1 MSSASARPTTV
12 DSVAQERLKRV
23 VSRIYDL
30 PSFPAVISKLT
41 EVAENPDSSCK
52 DIAKVLSSDQG
63 LSAKILKLVNSAF
76 YSFSTPVSSLQHAI
90 TLLGFN
96 TVRSLALSV
105 SVKNMFRGG
114 STFPAERFW
123 QHSLAVAIG
132 AKLFAERNHFPL
144 KDDVFTAGLLH
155 DLGILLEARYFPDEM
170 ALILDA
176 VRAGATIEDAEE
188 QHLGVHHGVLG
199 AWLAEKWRLPA
210 GLREPILRHREME
223 TAEPDSTT
231 IAPESTQALAFVTLA
246 NMIARGMG
254 HTLLE
259 PSNPRAE
266 PSITIPVHLQSYLG
280 QGPMAEVIPL
290 IEERFAESQE
300 FLAL

>member
-1 MSSASARPTTV
+1 MSSASTRSSTSE
-12 DSVAQERLKRV
+12 SVAQERLKRV

-30 PSFPAVISKLT
+30 PSFPAVIAKLT

-105 SVKNMFRGG
+105 SVKNMFRAG
-114 STFPAERFW
+114 SVFPSERFW
-123 QHSLAVAIG
+123 QHSLIVAIG

-170 ALILDA
+170 EQILEA
-176 VRAGATIEDAEE
+176 VREGTLIEEAEE
-188 QHLGVHHGVLG
+188 KHLGVHHGVLG
-199 AWLAEKWRLPA
+199 AWLAEKWRLPP

-223 TAEPDSTT
+223 SANPDPNAM
-231 IAPESTQALAFVTLA
+231 APEAIQALAFVTLA

-254 HTLLE
+254 YSLLE
-259 PSNPRAE
+259 TSDAPQ
-266 PSITIPVHLQSYLG
+266 ITIPVHLQAYLG
-280 QGPMAEVIPL
+280 QGPMSDVIPQ
-290 IEERFAESQE
+290 IRDRFAESQE